1 MNMETK
7 DLILGKAKF
16 EDWESMYRNV
26 WSRPET
32 GKYMLW
38 RVTAD
43 EAGAKERMQRS
54 IAWQKDHD
62 VWMVYERSSGQA
74 IGFAGVEEIKPH
86 IWQDASLALG
96 PDYVG
101 KGYGKQLLQL
111 LLEYCASLA
120 ARNFII
126 PPGCATRHQ
135 GRWRCPAGLL
145 ISIRSRGQTP
155 APGSPMNWK
164 YTGKPCR
171 RRLKRGGRLTGIGS
185 VISS

>member
-101 KGYGKQLLQL
+101 KGYGKQLLQF
-111 LLEYCASLA
+111 LLEYCASLGGEEFYYSTRA
-120 ARNFII
+120 CNQASRALALSCGFAYQHSEQRTDPRNGEPYELEIYRK
-126 PPGCATRHQ
+126 A
-135 GRWRCPAGLL
+135 L
-145 ISIRSRGQTP
+145 
-155 APGSPMNWK
+155 SPEA
-164 YTGKPCR
+164 
-171 RRLKRGGRLTGIGS
+171 
-185 VISS
+185 

>member
-111 LLEYCASLA
+111 LLEYCASLGGEE
-120 ARNFII
+120 FYYS
-126 PPGCATRHQ
+126 TRACNQ
-135 GRWRCPAGLL
+135 A
-145 ISIRSRGQTP
+145 SRALALSCGFAYQHSEQRTDP
-155 APGSPMNWK
+155 RTGEPYELEIYRKALSPEA
-164 YTGKPCR
+164 
-171 RRLKRGGRLTGIGS
+171 
-185 VISS
+185 